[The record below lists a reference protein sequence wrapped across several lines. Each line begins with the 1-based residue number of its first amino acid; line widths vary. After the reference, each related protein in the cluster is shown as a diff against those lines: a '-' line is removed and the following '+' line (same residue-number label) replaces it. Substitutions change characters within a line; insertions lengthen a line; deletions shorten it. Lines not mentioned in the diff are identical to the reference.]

1 MQTFDGGHVDEH
13 MRNNNLPYPRWQACY
28 RDALVELDQD
38 KLLERVREAERAI
51 GDRLEVLPSSREA
64 PMEMQAIRDALA
76 NLRCLKRETLGAS
89 DRSKSDVDRQPF
101 SEIDPETGKKAEG
114 G

>member
-1 MQTFDGGHVDEH
+1 MFDGGPVGDH
-13 MRNNNLPYPRWQACY
+13 MMNNDLPYPRWQACY

-38 KLLERVREAERAI
+38 KLIERVREAERAI
-51 GDRLEVLPSSREA
+51 GDRLEVLPSSCETL
-64 PMEMQAIRDALA
+64 MEMQAIRDALA